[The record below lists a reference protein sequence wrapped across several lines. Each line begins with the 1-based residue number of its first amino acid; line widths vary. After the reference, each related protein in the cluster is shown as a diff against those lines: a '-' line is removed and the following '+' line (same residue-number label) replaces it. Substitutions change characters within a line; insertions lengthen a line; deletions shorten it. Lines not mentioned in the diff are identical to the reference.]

1 MHLSKKSNSYSNY
14 IFPWVQH
21 LPPPSQKSFWV
32 ISLSQSGVL
41 LRFPTVKSVM
51 QGSALA
57 PSVNTDCL
65 YTLWQ
70 FWDVHPHLS
79 LLNCLVSKFYFIL
92 SITLTSVEY
101 FLNYFFYSK
110 NTTRYIYIL
119 KVTRQDE
126 AYANVSP
133 SFCSLLPT
141 LWPVYMSFLR
151 FLKQL
156 DFVEN
161 LPKYLFIISETVLL
175 WIARLSPHS
184 VLQCEDMIESLKV
197 NVSYI
202 FVRYFTQNLL
212 DINCSVSLSCS
223 YICCILISS

>member
-1 MHLSKKSNSYSNY
+1 MLQLYVSLSTTSAPSKSKTLLCNQ
-14 IFPWVQH
+14 PAD
-21 LPPPSQKSFWV
+21 

-57 PSVNTDCL
+57 PSMNTDSV

-70 FWDVHPHLS
+70 FWDVCPHLS
-79 LLNCLVSKFYFIL
+79 LLNCLVSKFLFHFIHYPDQCGIFSQL
-92 SITLTSVEY
+92 FLLLKEY
-101 FLNYFFYSK
+101 NQ
-110 NTTRYIYIL
+110 IYIL

-133 SFCSLLPT
+133 SFSSLLPT
-141 LWPVYMSFLR
+141 LRPVYVSFLK

-202 FVRYFTQNLL
+202 FIRHFTQNLL
-212 DINCSVSLSCS
+212 DINCNISLSCS